1 MTYQQFEE
9 QTEASVASENKK
21 EFGAGIEGS
30 FQFRWDLQAS
40 GGNGLLLR
48 SSERLVKD

>member
-21 EFGAGIEGS
+21 EFGAGIEGGWLPVQMGSAGLRWKWAS
-30 FQFRWDLQAS
+30 FKEQ
-40 GGNGLLLR
+40 
-48 SSERLVKD
+48 